1 MAWSWWIFF
10 LFSSIL
16 NLFVISYQ
24 VEGYIYGQN
33 EFNKIRR
40 IKSPKKL
47 PFIIILNSHVTV
59 ASVTSSNHGHSWQT
73 NMEFNNE
80 VNKILARHKSS
91 FDKVSVAL
99 QAVLTELQALEPHAT
114 QTLAPL
120 KSTFLLMKSL
130 CTKIQLNWILL
141 LTIPIN
147 TSSYPS

>member
-1 MAWSWWIFF
+1 M
-10 LFSSIL
+10 
-16 NLFVISYQ
+16 
-24 VEGYIYGQN
+24 EGYIYGQN

-91 FDKVSVAL
+91 FDKVNVAL

-130 CTKIQLNWILL
+130 CTKIQLN
-141 LTIPIN
+141 
-147 TSSYPS
+147 

>member
-1 MAWSWWIFF
+1 MAWWIFF

-47 PFIIILNSHVTV
+47 PFIIIILNSHVTV

-91 FDKVSVAL
+91 FDKVNVAL

-141 LTIPIN
+141 LNIPIN

>member
-1 MAWSWWIFF
+1 LLTPS
-10 LFSSIL
+10 
-16 NLFVISYQ
+16 
-24 VEGYIYGQN
+24 YIYGQN

-47 PFIIILNSHVTV
+47 PFIIIIIIIIIILNSHVTV

-91 FDKVSVAL
+91 FDKVNVAL

-130 CTKIQLNWILL
+130 CTKIQLN
-141 LTIPIN
+141 
-147 TSSYPS
+147 